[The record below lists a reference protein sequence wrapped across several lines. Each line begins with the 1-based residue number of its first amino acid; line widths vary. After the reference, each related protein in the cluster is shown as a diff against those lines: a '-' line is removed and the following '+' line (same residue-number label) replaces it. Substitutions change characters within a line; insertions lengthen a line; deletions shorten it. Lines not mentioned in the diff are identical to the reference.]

1 MEQAKKGDWVQ
12 IYKVLLPPGERAPGL
27 PPETAAAP
35 LAMKV
40 KGHLIEETATA
51 GDVVSVQT
59 ITGRI
64 VTGELIAVNPAY
76 RIDYGCPQPELLNVG
91 AEARRL
97 LNEEAEVK

>member
-1 MEQAKKGDWVQ
+1 MEQAKKGNWVQ

-40 KGHLIEETATA
+40 KGHLTEEAAAA
-51 GDVVSVQT
+51 GDIVSVLT
-59 ITGRI
+59 LTGRI

-76 RIDYGCPQPELLNVG
+76 RIDYGCPQPELLSVG

-97 LNEEAEVK
+97 LTEEAEAQ